1 MPEAGAAPLHG
12 ILLVDKPAGLTS
24 AAVVARAKRVLG
36 QRKAGHLGT
45 LDPFA
50 TGLLPVCLGEGT
62 KIAQFLVADEKRY
75 VGEIVLGVT
84 TDTLDA
90 TGAVVATH
98 PVPPLA
104 SRVLAGAVAALC
116 GDILQTPP
124 MYSALK
130 RGGVPLYRLA
140 RAGQEVERAPRAVH
154 IARFDV
160 ALTAPDRLTF
170 AVTCS
175 KGTYVRSLA
184 HDLGAALGTG
194 AHLAVLRRTG
204 FGAFGLGAAVPLDRL
219 AAAAAAGTLPLLTPS
234 SALAGYR
241 AVVADGTTI
250 AAIRHGQQ
258 HALRALGAPRTASEV
273 VRIESPSGD
282 LIAVAAAGL
291 DAARWRLARVIA
303 V

>member
-1 MPEAGAAPLHG
+1 MRTTAEPRPPLLHG

-24 AAVVARAKRVLG
+24 AAVVARVKRTLG
-36 QRKAGHLGT
+36 QPKVGHLGT

-50 TGLLPVCLGEGT
+50 TGLLPICLGEGT

-75 VGEIVLGVT
+75 VGEIALGVT

-90 TGAVVATH
+90 TGAVVETR

-104 SRVLAGAVAALC
+104 PRAIGDAVATLR

-140 RAGQEVERAPRAVH
+140 RAGHEVERAPRAVH
-154 IARFDV
+154 VARFDV
-160 ALTAPDRLTF
+160 ALTAPDRLAF

-184 HDLGAALGTG
+184 HDLGATLGVG
-194 AHLAVLRRTG
+194 AHLVTLRRTG
-204 FGAFGLGAAVPLDRL
+204 FGAFALDARRSTRSARRGGGGRDAAVALAVGGAGRVARRRRRRVDDRRHPPRTTARAARARCSTSRRRGGAHRELERRLDR
-219 AAAAAAGTLPLLTPS
+219 G
-234 SALAGYR
+234 G
-241 AVVADGTTI
+241 G
-250 AAIRHGQQ
+250 
-258 HALRALGAPRTASEV
+258 
-273 VRIESPSGD
+273 SG
-282 LIAVAAAGL
+282 
-291 DAARWRLARVIA
+291 
-303 V
+303 